1 MVRYLGGKTRLAKHI
16 AKAIL
21 DDTPNRKTYLEP
33 MIGGGSVFTAMAPH
47 FEHAI
52 GADIHPDLIMMY
64 EALANGWVPPS
75 TVTEEEY
82 QALKQETEP
91 SALRGFVGFGCSF
104 GGRWFGGYARN
115 TGGTNYAAHSK
126 RSVLKQ
132 VPALEDRSFVCTSYN
147 AFEPKEGAVVYLD
160 PPYEGTTSYIRT
172 PKFDHELFWEI
183 ARKWR
188 DRGVLVYVS
197 EFNAPEDFEVIWEKE
212 RKVGVGEQSNAKYKT
227 RIDRLYK

>member
-1 MVRYLGGKTRLAKHI
+1 MVQYLGGKTRLAKHI
-16 AKAIL
+16 ANAIL
-21 DDTPNRKTYLEP
+21 MDTPNRKTYLEP
-33 MIGGGSVFTAMAPH
+33 MIGGGSVFATMAPH

-82 QALKQETEP
+82 QALKKAEP

-104 GGRWFGGYARN
+104 GGRWFGGYARGKGRDFPAEAYRN
-115 TGGTNYAAHSK
+115 A
-126 RSVLKQ
+126 LKQ

-160 PPYEGTTSYIRT
+160 PPYANTEPYSGT
-172 PKFDHELFWEI
+172 PKFDHELFWET

-212 RKVGVGEQSNAKYKT
+212 RKVGLGGLETAGYKT
-227 RIDRLYK
+227 NIDRLYK